1 MDYAAPRKSKFL
13 DSMRGARKNSAKKFQ
28 EQNLFSKNLQPN
40 WCKAEKESHKWDQH
54 TRAAWLWRQQTHI
67 PLALVDK
74 VKDVECEY
82 GEDKKAE
89 GVGDH
94 DARDLLLLVPV
105 VLLLLPLPPVG
116 GGPAAYQGD
125 LGSLYVFGMRG
136 PTVVTPLS
144 GGGWAAPLVAPDGA
158 APAQARRHSRRQ
170 GKGVEDQRVQWH
182 GPFPREI

>member
-1 MDYAAPRKSKFL
+1 
-13 DSMRGARKNSAKKFQ
+13 MRGARSTREKFQ
-28 EQNLFSKNLQPN
+28 EQNLSLKISNQTAARP
-40 WCKAEKESHKWDQH
+40 KKSGPH
-54 TRAAWLWRQQTHI
+54 TRAAPLRRQQTHI

-105 VLLLLPLPPVG
+105 VLLLLLPLPPVG